1 MDLLGNKTEKELL
14 KSLLGEVAKASNEL
28 KCSLGDV
35 QKAQQRLNFVL
46 VLTNNLIERLKDEGS
61 KDKI

>member
-1 MDLLGNKTEKELL
+1 MDVLSTKSQEELL
-14 KSLLGEVAKASNEL
+14 KSLLAEVAKASHEL

-46 VLTNNLIERLKDEGS
+46 VLTNSLINRKGD
-61 KDKI
+61 